1 MSSPLQP
8 VRRDL
13 RYPLQLPVS
22 VRLAD
27 REIDGHSEN
36 VSLHGILLSST
47 VLIPEGSTVHL
58 AVTVGTRPN
67 RSFLLTGRGRVLRVR
82 LKNPRDFL
90 LAIECEQAFQLTQT
104 SSGSRPGE

>member
-1 MSSPLQP
+1 MSSPSQP

-47 VLIPEGSTVHL
+47 VLIPEGSTVQL
-58 AVTVGTRPN
+58 AVTVGNTSNPD
-67 RSFLLTGRGRVLRVR
+67 FFLTGYGKVVRVR
-82 LKNPRDFL
+82 LKDPRDFAV
-90 LAIECEQAFQLTQT
+90 AIECEQPFQIKRP
-104 SSGSRPGE
+104 SSGYSE